1 MAIARKIAY
10 NVIFNVI
17 AKMLSTILALVGIG
31 FITRYLGTQGFG
43 DYSTVLAFFS
53 FFGSFADL
61 GLYTITAR
69 EISRPGADEKK
80 ILGNAFSLR
89 LVSSI
94 TLFIITPF
102 LIFFFPILMMS
113 NWEY

>member
-17 AKMLSTILALVGIG
+17 AKILSTILALVGIA

-43 DYSTVLAFFS
+43 DYSTVLAFFA
-53 FFGSFADL
+53 FFGSIADL
-61 GLYTITAR
+61 GLYSITAR

-80 ILGNAFSLR
+80 ILGNAFALR
-89 LVSSI
+89 LISSAV
-94 TLFIITPF
+94 LFIITPF
-102 LIFFFPILMMS
+102 LIFFLP
-113 NWEY
+113 